1 MNLFKFQ
8 SSSFLEK
15 EKFTAREKFSTGQF
29 REEKKKEK
37 ENLTKRKAGR
47 IDKFNGAA
55 PRKILF
61 NPFCARLKKAL
72 KNGLK
77 IEVKL
82 DCVDFSSL

>member
-1 MNLFKFQ
+1 MR
-8 SSSFLEK
+8 
-15 EKFTAREKFSTGQF
+15 EKFTRGKEEGKIYRRVKIFHGQL
-29 REEKKKEK
+29 RGKKEK
-37 ENLTKRKAGR
+37 ENLTKRKAER
-47 IDKFNGAA
+47 IDKFNGAG